1 MIKNNIINEIELFS
15 IADEK
20 KKEGKKILQILLHL
34 AQQKHWVTYLK
45 IPGRWSL
52 QSKNVFAQS
61 KPAWKWFMSIHL
73 EDVQTPVVEYGWTVL

>member
-34 AQQKHWVTYLK
+34 AQQKH
-45 IPGRWSL
+45 
-52 QSKNVFAQS
+52 
-61 KPAWKWFMSIHL
+61 
-73 EDVQTPVVEYGWTVL
+73 